1 MQYSLVS
8 DPVVVPHQAQSEP
21 HLTSYDPSP
30 EFSVAHWLEL
40 IKLVERD
47 DREPQGYVFDDA
59 CLRLS
64 E

>member
-8 DPVVVPHQAQSEP
+8 DPVVPHQVLNKP

-30 EFSVAHWLEL
+30 EFSLTHWAEL
-40 IKLVERD
+40 IKLVEKE

-59 CLRLS
+59 CLHIS
-64 E
+64 D

>member
-8 DPVVVPHQAQSEP
+8 DPVVLPQAQRKP
-21 HLTSYDPSP
+21 HLNSYDSGP
-30 EFSVAHWLEL
+30 EFSHTHWLEL
-40 IKLVERD
+40 ITLVERE

-59 CLRLS
+59 CLHLS

>member
-8 DPVVVPHQAQSEP
+8 DPVAPPQTQSKP
-21 HLTSYDPSP
+21 PFSSYDPSP
-30 EFSVAHWLEL
+30 EFSLSHWVEL
-40 IKLVERD
+40 IRLVENE

-59 CLRLS
+59 CLHIS

>member
-8 DPVVVPHQAQSEP
+8 DPVVPHQGQSKP
-21 HLTSYDPSP
+21 HLASYDQRQELSL
-30 EFSVAHWLEL
+30 AHWLEL
-40 IKLVERD
+40 IKLVERE

-59 CLRLS
+59 CLHIS